1 MGDFKPTMVWAP
13 YVNYESC
20 GFLKKKGLMP
30 IKKAIPRR
38 ASDLD

>member
-13 YVNYESC
+13 YVNQESC
-20 GFLKKKGLMP
+20 GFLKKGLMP